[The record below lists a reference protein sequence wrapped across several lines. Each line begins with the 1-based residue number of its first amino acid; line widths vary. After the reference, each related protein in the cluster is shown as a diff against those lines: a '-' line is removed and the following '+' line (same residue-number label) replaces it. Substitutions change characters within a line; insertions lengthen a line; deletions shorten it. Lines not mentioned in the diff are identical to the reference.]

1 MPAAAVVLRW
11 GMTSRVV
18 GLTGGI
24 GSGKSTVARLLAEHG
39 AAIID
44 ADQLAREA
52 VAPGSPALAQL
63 VARFGQG
70 VLTADGALDRPR
82 HGALVFGDDE
92 ARRALNAIVHPEV
105 ARLAAQRIQDL
116 IAAGAPLVVYDVPLL
131 YENALEKVL
140 PEVIVVDAPLD
151 VRCARI
157 AARDGLDSPAIAA
170 RIAAQLPLEEKVRR
184 ADHVI
189 DNGGTLEATRAAVEA
204 WVSRHA
210 PR

>member
-1 MPAAAVVLRW
+1 
-11 GMTSRVV
+11 MTSRVV

-44 ADQLAREA
+44 ADLLAREA
-52 VAPGSPALAQL
+52 VAPGSPALAQV
-63 VARFGQG
+63 VARFGDE

-82 HGALVFGDDE
+82 LGARVFGDE
-92 ARRALNAIVHPEV
+92 AARRALNAIVHPEV
-105 ARLAAQRIQDL
+105 ARLAGERIQAL
-116 IAAGAPLVVYDVPLL
+116 VAAGAPLVVYDVPLL
-131 YENALEKVL
+131 YENGLEKVL
-140 PEVIVVDAPLD
+140 PEVIVVDAPLE
-151 VRCARI
+151 VRYARI
-157 AARDGLDSPAIAA
+157 AARDGLDRAAIAA

-189 DNGGTLEATRAAVEA
+189 DNGGPLEATRAAVQA
-204 WVSRHA
+204 WVARHA